1 MQKQQIIVVFGGLIL
16 LAGLYLLVPTVN
28 PKKGAKAPET
38 GSTDSVFRFENFE
51 KDIIAQLS
59 ESRQQYISGA
69 LADVKRGDVATQENA
84 YWRKMET
91 FWRDSVPVP
100 PLHYFYQSKLAE
112 LDNTEKSLTFAA
124 HSILSYLPYE
134 RNHPVQHWLAG
145 RGRELFE
152 KALVLNPANDSATV
166 GLGGCIM
173 YGGAAEGDNPMAGIL
188 KVREVAEKDSN
199 NLFAQ
204 YMLGVG
210 GVISGQFDKAI
221 SRFEKVVQ
229 KQPNNIE
236 LLFKLAET
244 CEQAGK
250 KADAADWYER
260 INSLVGNPDM
270 KKELTARIE
279 ALRKG

>member
-1 MQKQQIIVVFGGLIL
+1 MQKQQILVVFGGLIL
-16 LAGLYLLVPTVN
+16 LTGLYLLAPMVN
-28 PKKGAKAPET
+28 PEKGSKVPEVAA
-38 GSTDSVFRFENFE
+38 SDSVFRFENFE
-51 KDIIAQLS
+51 KDVIAQLS
-59 ESRQQYISGA
+59 ESRQQYLSGE
-69 LADVKRGDVATQENA
+69 LAQVKRGDVATQESK
-84 YWRKMET
+84 YWAKMVT
-91 FWRDSVPVP
+91 FWKDSVPVP
-100 PLHYFYQSKLAE
+100 PLHYFYQAKLAE

-124 HSILSYLPYE
+124 HSILGYLPYE

-173 YGGAAEGDNPMAGIL
+173 YGGSAAGDNPMAGII

-221 SRFEKVVQ
+221 SRFEKVAL

-244 CEQAGK
+244 CEQAGQ

-260 INSLVGNPDM
+260 INSLVGNPEM
-270 KKELTARIE
+270 KKELEARIQS
-279 ALRKG
+279 LRKG